1 MDDENIYSTKHLQ
14 DQKEHQAK
22 KYWTKQKKNSRY
34 WTKQQK
40 VSKSVSQGQT
50 TKSKIYIQGEIIII
64 GLKKKE
70 YFVLYEKVPMIYP

>member
-22 KYWTKQKKNSRY
+22 YWTKQKKKTVDIEQNNKKYPKVSVKV
-34 WTKQQK
+34 KQQNQK
-40 VSKSVSQGQT
+40 
-50 TKSKIYIQGEIIII
+50 YIFRGRNKTE
-64 GLKKKE
+64 KKE